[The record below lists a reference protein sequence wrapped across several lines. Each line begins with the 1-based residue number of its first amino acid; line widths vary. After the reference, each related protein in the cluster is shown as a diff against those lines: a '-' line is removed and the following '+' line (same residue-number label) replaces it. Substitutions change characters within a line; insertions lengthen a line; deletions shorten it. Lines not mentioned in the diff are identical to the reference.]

1 MKFKPVGD
9 RVLVRPVEQQEE
21 KTESGIVLPDTA
33 TKERQQTAEVV
44 SVGDSAE
51 ANVSEGNLVV
61 FARYSGT
68 EIRLDNESHMVLN
81 SDELLGVVE
90 Q

>member
-1 MKFKPVGD
+1 VKFKPVGD
-9 RVLVRPVEQQEE
+9 RVLVKPVGQQEQ

-33 TKERQQTAEVV
+33 TKEREQTAEVV

-51 ANVSEGNLVV
+51 VKVSKGNLVV
-61 FARYSGT
+61 FNRYSGT
-68 EIRLDNESHMVLN
+68 EIKLDNESHLVLE

-90 Q
+90 G